1 VLSAL
6 SYRRARPPQD
16 GHVIAA
22 QRRSE
27 YVLERRT
34 PPVTEPNPVA
44 RYRSNLQGERDSAVL
59 YRALADAES
68 NPQLKE
74 VYGRLAA
81 VEEAHAEFWRKRLS
95 GLGASSVG
103 RGPGWRTRVLA
114 WAARRFGPEMVLPL
128 VNSLERADFDK
139 YDAQPEAV
147 SAGLPADERSHSRV
161 IAAMARPPH
170 GGLSGGALAQLEGR
184 HRSAGGNALRA
195 AVLGAN
201 DGLVS
206 NLSLVMGVA
215 GADFSAGTI
224 LVTGLAGLIAGAC
237 SMAMGE
243 WLSVT
248 SSREFYQQQIATEAA
263 ELAEFPEEE
272 KQELVLIYQ
281 AKGLSEQ
288 QAKVLAERIIG
299 NKDTALDT
307 LAREELGINPEELGG
322 SAWVAAGTS
331 FLLFAGGAIIP
342 VAPFFALTGG
352 AVVATSLSASAAAMF
367 AIGAG
372 TTLFTGRGVL
382 VSGLRQLAIGIAAA
396 AVTFGIGKLIGVS
409 LAG

>member
-1 VLSAL
+1 MAEESPI
-6 SYRRARPPQD
+6 R
-16 GHVIAA
+16 
-22 QRRSE
+22 
-27 YVLERRT
+27 
-34 PPVTEPNPVA
+34 
-44 RYRSNLQGERDSAVL
+44 RYRSNLQGEIDSAVL
-59 YRALADAES
+59 YRALAEAES
-68 NPQLKE
+68 SPQLKE
-74 VYGRLAA
+74 VYQRLAS
-81 VEEAHAEFWRKRLS
+81 VEEAHAEFWRKRLK
-95 GLGASSVG
+95 GAGASTVG
-103 RGPGWRTRVLA
+103 RRPGWRTRALA
-114 WAARRFGPEMVLPL
+114 WAARRFGPETVLPL
-128 VNSLERADFDK
+128 INALERADFAK
-139 YDAQPEAV
+139 YDAQPEAA

-161 IAAMARPPH
+161 IEAMARPPH

-215 GADFSAGTI
+215 GADFSGRTI
-224 LVTGLAGLIAGAC
+224 LVTGIAGLIAGAC

-243 WLSVT
+243 WLSVN

-281 AKGLSEQ
+281 AKGLSER
-288 QAKVLAERIIG
+288 QAKALAERLIG
-299 NKDTALDT
+299 DKDTALDT
-307 LAREELGINPEELGG
+307 LAREELGIDPDQLGG
-322 SAWVAAGTS
+322 SAWVAAATS
-331 FLLFAGGAIIP
+331 FLLFAAGAIIP
-342 VAPFFALTGG
+342 VFPFFALDG
-352 AVVATSLSASAAAMF
+352 AAGVATSLGLSAAAMF

-382 VSGLRQLAIGIAAA
+382 FSGLRQLAIGIAAA
-396 AVTFGIGKLIGVS
+396 AITYGVGRLIGGA